1 MTIPRL
7 AIPVVCALGLFAL
20 AAAAAEQP
28 KTIGTFEAWDALT
41 FDEGGG
47 LVCYASSEPVQA
59 EGNYAKRGKVYA
71 LVTHRPARKSRGV
84 VTIMAGYAYKAGGD
98 VTAAIGGQTFTLFA
112 SGEAAWADDA
122 TDPKLVAAMKAGSE
136 MVVRGVSSRG
146 TKTTDTYSLAGFSRA
161 YAAIGK
167 ACGVAP

>member
-28 KTIGTFEAWDALT
+28 KTIGTFEAWEAIT
-41 FDEGGG
+41 FDEGGS

-59 EGNYAKRGKVYA
+59 EGDYTKRGKVYA
-71 LVTHRPARKSRGV
+71 LVTHRPAKKSLGV
-84 VTIMAGYAYKAGGD
+84 VTIMAGYAYKEDGD
-98 VTAAIGGQTFTLFA
+98 VTAAIGGRTFTLFA

-122 TDPKLVAAMKAGSE
+122 TDPKLVAAMKGGRE

-146 TKTTDTYSLAGFSRA
+146 TKTTDTYSLAGFGRA
-161 YAAIGK
+161 YAAIGA